1 MSPFRQGIA
10 ATMLGKR
17 HATKGSK
24 PLILDEAIVL
34 VVKQD
39 GIG

>member
-1 MSPFRQGIA
+1 
-10 ATMLGKR
+10 MLGKR
-17 HATKGSK
+17 HAMKGSK